1 MNKIKIIH
9 SFNWIAFADW
19 IADGNAVQL
28 NDGLWVEQETQ
39 YRVKFTFEELQKF
52 FHKGYTLYF
61 HPDQD

>member
-28 NDGLWVEQETQ
+28 NDGLWVEQTTQ

-52 FHKGYTLYF
+52 FKKEYN
-61 HPDQD
+61 PDQY